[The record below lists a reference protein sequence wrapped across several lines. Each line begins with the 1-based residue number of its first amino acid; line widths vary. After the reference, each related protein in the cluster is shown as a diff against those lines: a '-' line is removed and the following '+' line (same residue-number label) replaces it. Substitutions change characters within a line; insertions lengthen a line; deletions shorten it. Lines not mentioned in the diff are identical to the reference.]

1 MRTSNDADGLN
12 ESTAALKVVR
22 PLWRNRDF
30 VRLWSGQ
37 TVSQFGSEVTNLA
50 LPFVAILV
58 LKASTFEVAALAVVD
73 TLPFVLFSLPAG
85 VWVDRLRRR
94 PILIAADWGRA
105 LALGSIPV
113 AFAAG
118 ALTLVQLYLVGFVA
132 GTLTVFFDVSYQSY
146 LPSLVEREQLSEGNS
161 KLETSRSAAQVAG
174 PGLAGVLVGVLRAP
188 YAIAVDAASF
198 VVSALFVSRMAGA
211 ETLPERVGPRGMR
224 REIAEG
230 LRYVLRHPLMRPSLI
245 RVATG
250 NFFNSMLGAAA

>member
-1 MRTSNDADGLN
+1 MRTSNDADGWN

-146 LPSLVEREQLSEGNS
+146 LP
-161 KLETSRSAAQVAG
+161 
-174 PGLAGVLVGVLRAP
+174 
-188 YAIAVDAASF
+188 
-198 VVSALFVSRMAGA
+198 
-211 ETLPERVGPRGMR
+211 
-224 REIAEG
+224 
-230 LRYVLRHPLMRPSLI
+230 
-245 RVATG
+245 
-250 NFFNSMLGAAA
+250 

>member
-1 MRTSNDADGLN
+1 MTSSACGAGRQ
-12 ESTAALKVVR
+12 SA
-22 PLWRNRDF
+22 
-30 VRLWSGQ
+30 S
-37 TVSQFGSEVTNLA
+37 SGSEGGTNLA
-50 LPFVAILV
+50 PPFVAILV

-146 LPSLVEREQLSEGNS
+146 LTRKLHKRLHTHRTLRHEQVGLNTKAPTCGDFAEPSDGLEPSTPSLPWRCSTN
-161 KLETSRSAAQVAG
+161 
-174 PGLAGVLVGVLRAP
+174 
-188 YAIAVDAASF
+188 
-198 VVSALFVSRMAGA
+198 
-211 ETLPERVGPRGMR
+211 
-224 REIAEG
+224 
-230 LRYVLRHPLMRPSLI
+230 
-245 RVATG
+245 
-250 NFFNSMLGAAA
+250 